1 MNTLGKLLILLTFVL
16 LATPGPLLAQA
27 QSEASGSSGLI
38 LLFALYVVAIAL
50 ALVEIFL
57 IPGFGMAGIGSIAAL
72 AFCGYQAFAL
82 YGFAKGSLITLVL
95 LVLAIVVVVVS
106 IKMMARTEAGRAF
119 VLDKTLDEATS
130 GAAQDKYDP
139 DLWVGRKLKALT
151 DLRPGGKATFED
163 ETVEV
168 FSEGEFLHNGD
179 ILEVFKVADG
189 KLMVKK
195 VEANAD

>member
-1 MNTLGKLLILLTFVL
+1 MNTLGKLLVLVTLVLLTAPNAV
-16 LATPGPLLAQA
+16 LAQA
-27 QSEASGSSGLI
+27 QSNSSGGSGLI
-38 LLFALYVVAIAL
+38 LLFALYVVAIVL

-82 YGFAKGSLITLVL
+82 YGFAKGSLVTLVL
-95 LVLAIVVVVVS
+95 MVLAIIVVVVA

-119 VLDKTLDEATS
+119 VLDKTLDEASS
-130 GAAQDKYDP
+130 GPDKNAFDP

-163 ETVEV
+163 ENSGSVFRRRILAQWRHSREYSRLQMVE
-168 FSEGEFLHNGD
+168 
-179 ILEVFKVADG
+179 
-189 KLMVKK
+189 LMVKK
-195 VEANAD
+195 GRSKG

>member
-1 MNTLGKLLILLTFVL
+1 MNTLGKLLVLVTLVLLTAPCPV
-16 LATPGPLLAQA
+16 LAQA
-27 QSEASGSSGLI
+27 QSDSGGGSGLI
-38 LLFALYVVAIAL
+38 LLFALYIVAIAL

-82 YGFAKGSLITLVL
+82 YGFAKGSLVTLVL
-95 LVLAIVVVVVS
+95 MVLAIIVVVVA

-119 VLDKTLDEATS
+119 VLDKTLDEAS
-130 GAAQDKYDP
+130 AGKDKNEFDP
-139 DLWVGRKLKALT
+139 DIWVGRKLKALT

-163 ETVEV
+163 DTVEV
-168 FSEGEFLHNGD
+168 YSEGEFLHNGD

-195 VEANAD
+195 VEAQAD